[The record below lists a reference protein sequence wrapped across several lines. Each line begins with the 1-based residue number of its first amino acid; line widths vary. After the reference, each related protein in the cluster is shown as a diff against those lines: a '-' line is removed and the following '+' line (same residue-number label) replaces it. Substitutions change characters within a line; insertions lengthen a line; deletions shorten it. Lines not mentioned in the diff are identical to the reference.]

1 MRAAR
6 PGSATIRKV
15 TLLITDK
22 DLREEIQRFG
32 LGYLH
37 VRGPF
42 SRGYLVVGRK
52 GDDSG
57 AMVGFARKHRTSVAC
72 ARPDALRRFVE
83 ANVLKFY
90 TTTTYFR
97 RVETVI
103 SLDLWSRR

>member
-22 DLREEIQRFG
+22 DLRD
-32 LGYLH
+32 
-37 VRGPF
+37 F

-83 ANVLKFY
+83 ANVLEFY